1 MPPAV
6 PISFENEDGENDA
19 GALQSA
25 CKQLEKL
32 EWEDADVK
40 FFFNQAEIKMTSAG
54 VKKQFTKLQA
64 LTTCLPQKVIN
75 QVKPLLRKTEDEFTN
90 NDAYKQIKQ

>member
-1 MPPAV
+1 MPDQQPV
-6 PISFENEDGENDA
+6 SFENEDGENDA
-19 GALQSA
+19 GALQGA

-54 VKKQFTKLQA
+54 VKKQYTKLQA

-75 QVKPLLRKTEDEFTN
+75 
-90 NDAYKQIKQ
+90 